1 MFQELKQ
8 AQQTIHQQ
16 DKMKMHIR
24 HLQLLGDLL
33 VTDELS
39 ERDPVHRSPD
49 ERRVM
54 MGHEEV
60 NQSSEHG
67 SNQHTGVEIGR
78 ASCRERGWREVG
90 EEELQ
95 ERGGG

>member
-1 MFQELKQ
+1 MGVSYDTIFQKMFQELKQ

-67 SNQHTGVEIGR
+67 SDQHTGVDHGD
-78 ASCRERGWREVG
+78 ANG
-90 EEELQ
+90 ESIFDF
-95 ERGGG
+95 